1 MQPTRM
7 SELVIQLLDRAR
19 SKKVEWERTPNRD
32 SYAVNLPD
40 MSIVVER
47 RDDGFCALRLINS
60 EGSVIETTSGSD
72 SPTTRQQLQE
82 LHYLARR
89 HVLEIDKHIDKA
101 LEYLRRV

>member
-7 SELVIQLLDRAR
+7 SELVIQLLNRAR
-19 SKKVEWERTPNRD
+19 SNKVEWERTPNRD

-47 RDDGFCALRLINS
+47 RDDGFFLRLINS
-60 EGSVIETTSGSD
+60 EGSVIETMSGHDSVTTS
-72 SPTTRQQLQE
+72 QQLEQ
-82 LHYLARR
+82 LHDLARR

>member
-7 SELVIQLLDRAR
+7 RELVSQLLTSAR
-19 SKKVEWERTPNRD
+19 SMKVEWEKTPNGD

-47 RDDGFCALRLINS
+47 RDAGSFVLRLINS
-60 EGSVIETTSGSD
+60 EGSVIETMSEPISA
-72 SPTTRQQLQE
+72 TTGQQLEE
-82 LHYLARR
+82 LHNLARR

-101 LEYLRRV
+101 LEYLRQA